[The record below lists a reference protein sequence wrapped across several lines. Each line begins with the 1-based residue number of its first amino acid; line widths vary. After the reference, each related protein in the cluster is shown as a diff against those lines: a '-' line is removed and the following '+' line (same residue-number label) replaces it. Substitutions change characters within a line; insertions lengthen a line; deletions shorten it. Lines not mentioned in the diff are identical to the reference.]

1 MAEPMD
7 DLARQRGKHG
17 VITIRI
23 GSRIFTRAVPDALPG
38 GTRTLPP
45 GATHKQR
52 NDALHE
58 RMAALRRRR
67 WRLIERKP
75 RA

>member
-1 MAEPMD
+1 MTDEI
-7 DLARQRGKHG
+7 ARQRGKHG
-17 VITIRI
+17 IVTIRI
-23 GSRIFTRAVPDALPG
+23 GGRVYTRAVPNPLPG

-45 GATHKQR
+45 GATWKQR

-67 WRLIERKP
+67 MHVVERKP